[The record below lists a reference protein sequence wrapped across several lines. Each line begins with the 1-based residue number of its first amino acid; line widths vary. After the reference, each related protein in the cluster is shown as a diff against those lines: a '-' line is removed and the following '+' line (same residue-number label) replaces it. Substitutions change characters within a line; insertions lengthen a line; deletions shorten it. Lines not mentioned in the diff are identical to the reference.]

1 MPRKKTVQPP
11 PLEEITLSDGI
22 VIEVRDDTCYLVARG
37 SHKRDKYEEKLWK
50 VMDTVV
56 TDYLLPTGNR
66 VAPKKGDYLASGIV
80 FAKHLHLKGYGSSSG
95 EDDSAFRKKLYHDVL
110 RQLTIFEN
118 ALKNNR

>member
-22 VIEVRDDTCYLVARG
+22 VIEVRDGTCYLVARG
-37 SHKRDKYEEKLWK
+37 SHKRDQYEEKLWK

-66 VAPKKGDYLASGIV
+66 VAPKKGDYLENATV
-80 FAKHLHLKGYGSSSG
+80 FAKRIQCEKYFSPGG
-95 EDDSAFRKKLYHDVL
+95 EDDSALRKKLYPDVL
-110 RQLTIFEN
+110 RQLTVFEN
-118 ALKNNR
+118 AMKNNK